1 MTSKVLKEIGLVNV
15 NGIGTESGDNRAG
28 DSTSLGVGVWVNNT
42 ILNLSK
48 GVELNV
54 ITDLAVVILSSSLNV
69 SSCHNLVR
77 DNIISNTTT
86 HLVVEGSRDL
96 NSLAWKLREKDIA
109 VNISGRNT
117 GHTVDDNDRAFSVHA
132 LVRDA
137 SGNSVL
143 DQRGRV
149 LLVGS
154 PPGAVIPSGGD
165 NSLLSELVALVAG
178 SGMAVGAVG

>member
-1 MTSKVLKEIGLVNV
+1 M
-15 NGIGTESGDNRAG
+15 
-28 DSTSLGVGVWVNNT
+28 
-42 ILNLSK
+42 
-48 GVELNV
+48 
-54 ITDLAVVILSSSLNV
+54 
-69 SSCHNLVR
+69 
-77 DNIISNTTT
+77 
-86 HLVVEGSRDL
+86 
-96 NSLAWKLREKDIA
+96 
-109 VNISGRNT
+109 
-117 GHTVDDNDRAFSVHA
+117 
-132 LVRDA
+132 RDA